1 MRRILL
7 AVLILILPTATAI
20 VVYLVVNKKIPTNR
34 KAIGLVT
41 TVAGARQPG
50 VQDGPALSASFSD
63 PFGIAVDRRGVV
75 YVADGGESNRVRR
88 LTPEGRVETV
98 AGSTE
103 GFADGNASEARFN
116 TPSGIAIDRA
126 GNLLIADTSNN
137 RIRKLSN
144 DGRKVTTIA
153 GSGAAG
159 FTDGSA
165 SEAEFNGPIGIAV
178 DKHGNIFVADSYND
192 KIREISAGGTVTTV
206 AGGDLPGYTDGP
218 AASAL
223 FDTPCGVAVDEAGNI
238 FVVDTGNR
246 AIRRITP
253 HGEVSTVAG
262 GLYQQ
267 GDGATDA
274 EVHYARPVGIAITH
288 DGFLY
293 VSDERGRVSVI
304 TPEGEARYYA
314 GWEPGFADD
323 AGCDARFNRLAGIA
337 VDRRGTL
344 YVADGDNYSIRELA
358 PTARDRSSKDSRF
371 SFEAYFPNAPR
382 DTRFIQ
388 PPVEGA
394 AGESLPVI
402 PGISASPLNI
412 GSGFPWPLSP
422 QDRWH
427 EIAGVIG
434 EARGA
439 PANVALDHIHSGL
452 DIHGAAGEPALS
464 VYDEKVTSPIGNWG
478 FEAAGEGIHIG
489 LFSYIH
495 VRIGRNAAGDIQ
507 EPDRFRRRSDSEG
520 KVIGIRLRRGARF
533 KVGDFIGTLNRL
545 NHVHLNFGPSNAE
558 RNPLALP
565 FIGFK
570 DTVAPAIEPN
580 GIEVASAAG
589 LSPNSGKPLQLFTQ
603 KREGRLIVSGD
614 VAILVTAYDRVNG
627 NVATRKLGLYR
638 LGYQLLDAT
647 RRPVKGFEQP
657 LINIEFKQV
666 PADPL
671 SVFKAYA
678 PGSGVS
684 AYGTPTNF
692 RYIVTNRVRD
702 GEANEGVLRTSELAA
717 GDYVIRIIAEDFAGN
732 RASGPSTELAITV
745 KN

>member
-1 MRRILL
+1 MRRIIL
-7 AVLILILPTATAI
+7 AVLILTLPTATAI
-20 VVYLVVNKKIPTNR
+20 VVYLIVNKKVPTNR

-41 TVAGARQPG
+41 TIAGAGQPG
-50 VQDGPALSASFSD
+50 VQDGPALLASFSD
-63 PFGIAVDRRGVV
+63 PFGIAVDRRGNV
-75 YVADGGESNRVRR
+75 YVADGGESNRIRR

-137 RIRKLSN
+137 RIRKLSA
-144 DGRKVTTIA
+144 DGRTVSTIA

-178 DKHGNIFVADSYND
+178 DKHGNVFVADSYND
-192 KIREISAGGTVTTV
+192 KIREISADGTVTTV
-206 AGGDLPGYTDGP
+206 AGGALPGYADGQ
-218 AASAL
+218 AASTL
-223 FDTPCGVAVDEAGNI
+223 FDTPCGVAVDETGNI

-246 AIRRITP
+246 AIRKITP
-253 HGEVSTVAG
+253 QGDVSTVAG
-262 GLYQQ
+262 GMNEHR
-267 GDGATDA
+267 DAATDG

-288 DGFLY
+288 DGFLF
-293 VSDERGRVSVI
+293 VSDEESRVSVI
-304 TPEGEARYYA
+304 TPEGEAKYYA
-314 GWEPGFADD
+314 GWEPGFLDEV
-323 AGCDARFNRLAGIA
+323 GFYARFNRLAGIA

-344 YVADGDNYSIRELA
+344 YVADGDNYLIRELA
-358 PTARDRSSKDSRF
+358 PIARDRSSRDSRF
-371 SFEAYFPNAPR
+371 SFEAYFPNAPL
-382 DTRFIQ
+382 DITFIQ
-388 PPVEGA
+388 PLVAGA
-394 AGESLPVI
+394 AREFSPVI
-402 PGISASPLNI
+402 PRISASSLNI
-412 GSGFPWPLSP
+412 GPGFPWPLSP
-422 QDRWH
+422 QNHWH

-439 PANVALDHIHSGL
+439 AGNVALDHIHSGL
-452 DIHGAAGEPALS
+452 DIHGSAGEPALS
-464 VYDEKVTSPIGNWG
+464 VYDEKVTSPIANWG

-507 EPDRFRRRSDSEG
+507 APETFKRRSDGAG
-520 KVIGIRLRRGARF
+520 KVIGVRLRRGTRF
-533 KVGDFIGTLNRL
+533 KVGDFIGTLNPL

-558 RNPLALP
+558 ANPLALP
-565 FIGFK
+565 FVGFK
-570 DTVAPAIEPN
+570 DTVAPTIEPN
-580 GIEVASAAG
+580 GIEVVSAPG
-589 LSPNSGKPLQLFTQ
+589 PNPRSESPFQLFTQ
-603 KREGRLIVSGD
+603 KQDGRLVVSGD
-614 VAILVTAYDRVNG
+614 VAILVTAYDRVDG

-647 RRPVKGFEQP
+647 GSPVKGFEQP
-657 LINIEFKQV
+657 LMNIEFGRL

-678 PGSGVS
+678 AGSGVS

-692 RYIVTNRVRD
+692 RYIVTNRIRD
-702 GEANEGVLRTSELAA
+702 GEAREGLLRTSALAP
-717 GDYVIRIIAEDFAGN
+717 GNYVIKVTAEDFAGN
-732 RASGPSTELAITV
+732 RASGPSTELATTV